1 MKLGSVTKLDKRK
14 ETKSKKKKKND
25 DDSMSE
31 IVTTLSFFQFTANLV
46 QSGSQIPDVCPAK
59 LCTFQKLKTEL
70 KNL

>member
-14 ETKSKKKKKND
+14 ETKSKKKKND